1 MKNPS
6 EVMLWAE
13 KYLTSHGYVIEN
25 SPEIIQK
32 MPWSSV
38 MRFST
43 DKGFVFLKK
52 TPPALSLEPAIT
64 MILYDKLHAN
74 VPLVIASNEA
84 LYCFLMKDDGNPL
97 RETLKRHFDAD
108 LLCQSIKIYTGIQY
122 ASIEYINLFLE
133 MGVPDWRL
141 SKLPILYT
149 QLIQDEKRLIEDG
162 ITTDELNALHQLQ
175 PKFKKFCEQL
185 SEYKIPESL
194 DHCDFHDNN
203 ILIDPDTNKITIIDL
218 GETVIS
224 HPFFSL
230 INCLRNAMF
239 RYSLKITDKSYCD
252 IKDSCLERWLGLE
265 NKMHLLE
272 AFSLAEKLWFIY
284 ETLVQ
289 YRLMISCDPK
299 EFQVLG
305 RQGRLTIGLKEFIK
319 IFS

>member
-1 MKNPS
+1 MKNTSEMMQWADEYLSSHHYTITKPS
-6 EVMLWAE
+6 EIV
-13 KYLTSHGYVIEN
+13 
-25 SPEIIQK
+25 QK

-38 MRFST
+38 TRFST
-43 DKGFVFLKK
+43 NKGFVYLKQ

-64 MILYDKLHAN
+64 KILYDKLHAN

-84 LYCFLMKDDGNPL
+84 HHCFLMKDDGSPL

-108 LLCQSIKIYTGIQY
+108 LLCQAIKIYTDIQC
-122 ASIEYINLFLE
+122 ASIEHINLFLE
-133 MGVPDWRL
+133 IGVPDWRL

-149 QLIQDEKRLIEDG
+149 QLIQDEKLLIEDG

-175 PKFKKFCEQL
+175 PKFKNLCEEL

-203 ILIDPDTNKITIIDL
+203 VLIDSDTNKITIIDL

-239 RYSLKITDKSYCD
+239 RYSLKITDKSYRD
-252 IKDSCLERWLGLE
+252 IKDSCLERWLGLD
-265 NKMHLLE
+265 NKMHLLD

-284 ETLVQ
+284 GTLGE

-299 EFQVLG
+299 GFQSLG
-305 RQGRLTIGLKEFIK
+305 RKGRLIIGLKEFIK
-319 IFS
+319 YFP